1 MLKIVVLVGR
11 MCSGLINAGTVMD
24 ASSKIWFDLGW
35 NSADDVVHSVLAC
48 KLLDALPGLMTITTS
63 ELDQLTNENY
73 HTDREVIESLQK
85 EYEDFKK
92 FEKEI
97 EFKKFRKC

>member
-1 MLKIVVLVGR
+1 
-11 MCSGLINAGTVMD
+11 MCFTLINAGAVMD
-24 ASSKIWFDLGW
+24 ASSKIWFDMGW
-35 NSADDVVHSVLAC
+35 NNADDVIHSVLGC
-48 KLLDALPGLMTITTS
+48 KLLDALPGLMSITTS

-85 EYEDFKK
+85 EFEDFKK
-92 FEKEI
+92 FEKEN